1 MVYNGVTKGRGVYD
15 MKEFIEQ
22 KLAECGYTNIEW
34 HYGREGYF
42 VLANRPNEAKSV
54 VNISRFV
61 NDFLWLEE
69 RKNRKCLKD
78 YA

>member
-1 MVYNGVTKGRGVYD
+1 MR
-15 MKEFIEQ
+15 EFIEQ

-42 VLANRPNEAKSV
+42 VLVNRPNEAKSV
-54 VNISRFV
+54 VNIGHFV
-61 NDFLWLEE
+61 NDLLWLEKVE
-69 RKNRKCLKD
+69 IVQD

>member
-1 MVYNGVTKGRGVYD
+1 MCD

-42 VLANRPNEAKSV
+42 VLVNRPNEAKSV

-61 NDFLWLEE
+61 NDLLWLDEKME
-69 RKNRKCLKD
+69 NIQKIVLDKTQNV
-78 YA
+78 